1 MYKPNEEDNEKKR
14 FHLIL
19 VVLTLLCLMW
29 MIFLV
34 SSCTRA
40 IYQPAPEYHEI
51 HDTIV
56 KKEVVEK
63 EVIKEVT
70 VRDSVSLVQKG
81 DTIRIE
87 RWHYERDYS
96 KEKALQAKI
105 DSLSHVQRDTIVKPY
120 PVEVPIPREY
130 TLKDRVLFK
139 FAGFGIFCLFLI
151 LLYIAYRVVKNKIT
165 RHK

>member
-1 MYKPNEEDNEKKR
+1 MQTPNENNKR
-14 FHLIL
+14 KYYLMWLVLIL
-19 VVLTLLCLMW
+19 ACLMW
-29 MIFLV
+29 LVFLA
-34 SSCTRA
+34 SCTRT

-51 HDTIV
+51 HDTVV

-96 KEKALQAKI
+96 REKALQAKI
-105 DSLSHVQRDTIVKPY
+105 DSLSHVQRDTIIKPY

-130 TLKDRVLFK
+130 TLKERVLFK

-151 LLYIAYRVVKNKIT
+151 LLYIAYRMVKNKIT